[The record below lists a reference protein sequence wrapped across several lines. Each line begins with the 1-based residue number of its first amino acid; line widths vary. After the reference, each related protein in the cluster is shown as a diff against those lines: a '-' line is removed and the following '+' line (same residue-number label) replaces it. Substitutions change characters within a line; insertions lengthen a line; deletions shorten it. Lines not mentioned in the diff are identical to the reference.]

1 MTANPIRFQSSKHL
15 QSGRASIGDNALR
28 TKGLKSRLDD
38 LEKRKMALQTSLS
51 TVLDFYSLYIIV
63 WKLCTTMKAEDVM
76 TS

>member
-15 QSGRASIGDNALR
+15 QSGGASIDDNALR